1 MFVTGDSQ
9 TVLDMQPVGMF
20 LIYIQH
26 LRNKRYTPS
35 KNASFFTVIN
45 SEKKKTREISQGSH
59 LDISE
64 STKLLITLM
73 KPHTSGHS
81 RT

>member
-45 SEKKKTREISQGSH
+45 SEKKKLEKFRKAAI
-59 LDISE
+59 
-64 STKLLITLM
+64 LIFQSLQNY
-73 KPHTSGHS
+73 
-81 RT
+81 